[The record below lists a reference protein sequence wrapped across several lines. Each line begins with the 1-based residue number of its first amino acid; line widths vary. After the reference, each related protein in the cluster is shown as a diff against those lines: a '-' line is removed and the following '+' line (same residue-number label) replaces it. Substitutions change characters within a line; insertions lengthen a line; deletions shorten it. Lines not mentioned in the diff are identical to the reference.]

1 MFLGEAR
8 TPTAMRLYAIGD
20 VHGRDD
26 LLAAAHERIRA
37 DLAASPPG
45 DYRIV
50 HLGDYIDRGPASAAV
65 IERLAALGR
74 ADPRVV
80 SLCGNHDAMMQAFLV
95 DPVAAGEQWFANRA
109 ADTLASYGVASPA
122 VVTSYRQFVELGEA
136 LAAALPTAHRTFLDA
151 LPRSVRFGDYFFCH
165 AGIRPG
171 VPLDVQ
177 DPDDL
182 IWIRE
187 PFLTSRADHG
197 AVVIHGHTPV
207 PMPDV
212 RPNRINIDTGAVFNG
227 LLTTLVLEGTGYRF
241 L

>member
-1 MFLGEAR
+1 MFLGEAQ
-8 TPTAMRLYAIGD
+8 TPAAVRLYAIGD

-26 LLAAAHERIRA
+26 LLAAAHARIRA
-37 DLAASPPG
+37 DLAAAPPG

-50 HLGDYIDRGPASAAV
+50 HLGDYVDRGPESAAV

-80 SLCGNHDAMMQAFLV
+80 SLCGNHDEMMQAFLV

-109 ADTLASYGVASPA
+109 ADTLASYGVDAPP
-122 VVTSYRQFVELGEA
+122 VVTSYRQLVELGEA
-136 LAAALPTAHRTFLDA
+136 LAAALPATHRAFLDA

-171 VPLDVQ
+171 VPLDAQ
-177 DPDDL
+177 DPADL

-187 PFLTSRADHG
+187 PFLTDRRDHG
-197 AVVIHGHTPV
+197 AVIVHGHTPV
-207 PMPDV
+207 ATPDV
-212 RPNRINIDTGAVFNG
+212 RTNRINIDTGVVFSG
-227 LLTTLVLEGTGYRF
+227 RLTTLVLEGTGWRF